1 MLINKE
7 KILEEIEFG
16 EIIIEPFTE
25 TNLGVNSYD
34 ITLSNEVWFSNDQK
48 KRLYISDRNIDEDLW
63 KRTLVKDFVQFYPKE
78 TVRCVSGEIVGTLSR
93 YVILSSIRS
102 SLMRLGFVGV
112 FGTGD
117 VGYKGR
123 WVFTLT
129 NMTNSIINIRVG
141 ARVGQVLFAPV
152 KPGKEIYSGKYI
164 EGGSLFIPDVMKEGE
179 GVDIDER
186 EFNLTFAY

>member
-1 MLINKE
+1 MFINKE
-7 KILEEIEFG
+7 KILEEREFG

-25 TNLGVNSYD
+25 TNMGVNSYD
-34 ITLSNEVWFSNDQK
+34 ISLSNEVWYSNDHK
-48 KRLYISDRNIDEDLW
+48 KRLYIGNKNIDKDLW
-63 KRTLVKDFVQFYPKE
+63 KRKSVKDFVQFYPKE
-78 TVRCVSGEIVGTLSR
+78 TVRCVSEEVVGTLSR

-117 VGYKGR
+117 VGYIGR

-152 KPGKEIYSGKYI
+152 RPGKEVYSGKYI
-164 EGGSLFIPDVMKEGE
+164 EGGSLFIPDK
-179 GVDIDER
+179 ER
-186 EFNLTFAY
+186 EFNMIFAY